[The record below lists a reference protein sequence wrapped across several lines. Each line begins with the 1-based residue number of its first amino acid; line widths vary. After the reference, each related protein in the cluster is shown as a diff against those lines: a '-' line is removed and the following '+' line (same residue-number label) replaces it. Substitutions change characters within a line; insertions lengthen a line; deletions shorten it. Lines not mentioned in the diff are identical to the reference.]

1 MGWDAERGE
10 NHHYLELEVFLNR
23 YDDET

>member
-10 NHHYLELEVFLNR
+10 NHHYLELEVFLNK